1 MTELDPVIHTEAR
14 LRIVSALAGLTPET
28 SITFPALQSVLEMT
42 PGNLS
47 VQLRKLEDAGY
58 VTITKG
64 FREPAQSRTRG
75 SVPRGAKRSALT
87 LTLCKGSSAPPT
99 NSMS

>member
-64 FREPAQSRTRG
+64 FRGTRPVTYAG
-75 SVPRGAKRSALT
+75 LSPQGREAFRAYVDSLQRIISTAD
-87 LTLCKGSSAPPT
+87 
-99 NSMS
+99 